1 MADLSQLM
9 QIAPTTAAGFVGI
22 NQRQN
27 EQMEQLRQAELAQ
40 LMQTRMAEE
49 SRKSSMHPFELDKM
63 RLSNETTSAQLPG
76 VRANSR
82 SLGTKADIEEATK
95 GSTIDNTNFKNQNEM
110 VRSTIG
116 QLGPFSEGLNSV
128 PALGRH
134 AELDSYL
141 SRIGVPDAFKPK
153 MMEHFKRFSGEQLP
167 AELKRISDAMLRNTP
182 GYAQTMDQEREQQK
196 GATERTR
203 IMAQNRVDVK
213 GMGGGG
219 SGKNPGNMFGDESEL
234 NQWLSTE
241 LNELRKRPPA
251 TQLTALNR
259 ILAILPE
266 EHPSYSKVA
275 AMAQEVAATVGSL
288 PNAVPNPGAVDIGA
302 QSRGGVA
309 VNPPVKPHVAG
320 GQPKP
325 QSETGNQDLRAR
337 IAKAGWAYEPN
348 KWDYRINPQTGKLE
362 RAMKE

>member
-49 SRKSSMHPFELDKM
+49 SRKSAMHPFELDKM
-63 RLSNETTSAQLPG
+63 RLGNETTSAQLPG

-82 SLGTKADIEEATK
+82 SLTTKADIEEATK
-95 GSTIDNTNFKNQNEM
+95 SSTIDNTNFKNQNEM
-110 VRSTIG
+110 VRSTLG
-116 QLGPFSEGLNSV
+116 QLGPFSEGLNNV

-141 SRIGVPDAFKPK
+141 TRIGVPDAFKPK

-182 GYAQTMDQEREQQK
+182 GYAQAMDQEKEQQR
-196 GATERTR
+196 GATERAR

-213 GMGGGG
+213 GMGGG
-219 SGKNPGNMFGDESEL
+219 SGKKDPGNMFGDENEL
-234 NQWLSTE
+234 NQWLTTE

-266 EHPSYSKVA
+266 EHPSRPRIM

-320 GQPKP
+320 GGQAKPNPEADQSVEIRRRLAAAGQQFQPDK
-325 QSETGNQDLRAR
+325 
-337 IAKAGWAYEPN
+337 YH
-348 KWDYRINPQTGKLE
+348 YRIGPNGQLQ
-362 RAMKE
+362 RAAK